1 MFRSR
6 RREVVFPQREHARF
20 AAVIADAWSDAFAP
34 IRLPRERFVLGVAE
48 HDRGYVEHDADEIGN
63 LPAGRW
69 LGIQERGFAATHD
82 DAVVDLVVGLHVR
95 RLVSLGHDQE
105 TRRVLAAMDAEVP
118 ALVRAAA
125 VSAGDAYAA
134 DRVTDLCD
142 RISFDF
148 CLEEPASGSVEVVG
162 ADGTATAVRYAL
174 DGLDA
179 VTLEPWPLAVERL
192 NGTVQ
197 AFAAEGYPDDLEPVP
212 TPFIIEPAGAV
223 A

>member
-1 MFRSR
+1 VFRSR

-20 AAVIADAWSDAFAP
+20 AASIAVAWSDAFAP

-48 HDRGYVEHDADEIGN
+48 HDRGYVEHDADEIGS

-69 LGIQERGFAATHD
+69 LAIQERGFAAMHD

-95 RLVSLGHDQE
+95 RLVSSGRDQA
-105 TRRVLAAMDAEVP
+105 TSSVLAAMDAEVP
-118 ALVRAAA
+118 ALVRAAG
-125 VSAGDAYAA
+125 VSAEDACAA

-148 CLEEPASGSVEVVG
+148 CLEEPASGSVEVVRNH
-162 ADGTATAVRYAL
+162 GTATAVRYVL
-174 DGLDA
+174 DGHGA

-192 NGTVQ
+192 AGTVQ
-197 AFAAEGYPDDLEPVP
+197 AFAAERYPDDLEPVP
-212 TPFIIEPAGAV
+212 TPFVIQPAGAV

>member
-20 AAVIADAWSDAFAP
+20 AAAIAGGWSEAFAP

-48 HDRGYVEHDADEIGN
+48 HDRGYAEHDADEIGN
-63 LPAGRW
+63 LSAGRW
-69 LGIQERGFAATHD
+69 LAIQQRGFAATHD

-95 RLVSLGHDQE
+95 RLVSSGRDHE
-105 TRRVLAAMDAEVP
+105 TSGVLAAMDAEVR
-118 ALVRAAA
+118 ALVRAAG
-125 VSAGDAYAA
+125 VSAADARAA

-148 CLEEPASGSVEVVG
+148 CLEEPASGSVEVVR
-162 ADGTATAVRYAL
+162 ADGTATVVRYVL
-174 DGLDA
+174 DGHGA
-179 VTLEPWPLAVERL
+179 VTLEPWPLTVERL
-192 NGTVQ
+192 TGTVQ
-197 AFAAEGYPDDLEPVP
+197 AFAAERYPDDLEPVP
-212 TPFIIEPAGAV
+212 TPFVIQPAGAV

>member
-6 RREVVFPQREHARF
+6 RREVVFPQHEHARL
-20 AAVIADAWSDAFAP
+20 AAAIAGAWSDAFAP
-34 IRLPRERFVLGVAE
+34 IRLPREQFVLGVAE

-69 LGIQERGFAATHD
+69 LAIQERGFAAIHD

-95 RLVSLGHDQE
+95 RLVSSRRDQE
-105 TRRVLAAMDAEVP
+105 TSSVLAAMDAEVP
-118 ALVRAAA
+118 ALVRAAG
-125 VSAGDAYAA
+125 VSAADARVA

-148 CLEEPASGSVEVVG
+148 CLEEPASGSVEVVR
-162 ADGTATAVRYAL
+162 ADGTAAAVRYVL
-174 DGLDA
+174 DGHGA

-192 NGTVQ
+192 SGTLQ
-197 AFAAEGYPDDLEPVP
+197 AFAAERYPDDLEPVP
-212 TPFIIEPAGAV
+212 APFVIQPARAV

>member
-6 RREVVFPQREHARF
+6 RREIVFPQREHARF
-20 AAVIADAWSDAFAP
+20 AAAIAGAWSDAFVP
-34 IRLPRERFVLGVAE
+34 IRLPRERFVRGVAE
-48 HDRGYVEHDADEIGN
+48 HDRGYVEHDADEIGE

-69 LGIQERGFAATHD
+69 LAIQERGFAATHD

-95 RLVSLGHDQE
+95 RLVSSGRDRG
-105 TRRVLAAMDAEVP
+105 TSSVLAAMDAEVP
-118 ALVRAAA
+118 ALVRAAG
-125 VSAGDAYAA
+125 VSAADARAA

-148 CLEEPASGSVEVVG
+148 CLEEPASGSVEVVR
-162 ADGTATAVRYAL
+162 ADGAKTAVRYVL
-174 DGLDA
+174 DGHGA

-192 NGTVQ
+192 TGTLQ
-197 AFAAEGYPDDLEPVP
+197 AFSAERYPDDLEPVP
-212 TPFIIEPAGAV
+212 TPFVIQPAGAV